1 MTLTKLPADSSS
13 TTSRRKEWVTIRCH
27 QCSEDFQ
34 VTPAWARGGRRKYC
48 SRRCLALATVAG
60 KRKGIKHRPDSIQ
73 RMKDAAT
80 GRYLGESSPVWKGG
94 RFHDQHGYVSVAV
107 STLTGR
113 ERELAEAMAPKHAKG
128 RPYIREHRL
137 VMATMLDRP
146 LQPFEVVHHHNGVK
160 DDNSPTNLFLR
171 DQSSHTLEHR
181 MVDRELARMRER
193 VAELEAENAD
203 LRSRLT

>member
-1 MTLTKLPADSSS
+1 MTLTNLPAPSSP
-13 TTSRRKEWVTIRCH
+13 TTSRRKEWVSILCQ
-27 QCSEDFQ
+27 QCGASFE

-60 KRKGIKHRPDSIQ
+60 KRKGIRHTAESRQ
-73 RMKDAAT
+73 RMKDAKT
-80 GRYLGESSPVWKGG
+80 GRYLGPESHAWKGG
-94 RFHDQHGYVSVAV
+94 RFHDQNGYVSVAV

-113 ERELAEAMAPKHAKG
+113 ARELAVAMAPKTGKG
-128 RPYIREHRL
+128 RPYVREHRL

-160 DDNSPTNLFLR
+160 DDNSPSNLFLK

-181 MVDRELARMRER
+181 MVDRELARLRER
-193 VAELEAENAD
+193 VAELEAENAE
-203 LRSRLT
+203 LRSRAT